1 MSEHG
6 SHTLL
11 GTAYMSTGGYFE
23 IMNTEEYSNMKTK
36 WKILGNF

>member
-36 WKILGNF
+36 

>member
-23 IMNTEEYSNMKTK
+23 IMNTEYSNMKTK
-36 WKILGNF
+36 